1 MNKKQAAKAAK
12 ALEDI
17 LSGRAKGWGAANP
30 NFPNDSYVEP
40 IYSPNSG
47 NGPIDPGF
55 NRPDYPKEIKQ
66 KTKLPKKFK
75 PYPRPNK

>member
-1 MNKKQAAKAAK
+1 MNKKQAAKAAE

-17 LSGRAKGWGAANP
+17 LSGKAKGWGAANP

-55 NRPDYPKEIKQ
+55 NNPNYPKTPTRKV
-66 KTKLPKKFK
+66 PKKFK
-75 PYPRPNK
+75 PFPRPNN

>member
-17 LSGRAKGWGAANP
+17 LSGKAKGWGAANP

-55 NRPDYPKEIKQ
+55 SRPDLMNKI
-66 KTKLPKKFK
+66 LKKK
-75 PYPRPNK
+75 KNR

>member
-17 LSGRAKGWGAANP
+17 LSGKAKGWGAANP

-55 NRPDYPKEIKQ
+55 NRPDLINKI
-66 KTKLPKKFK
+66 LKKK
-75 PYPRPNK
+75 KNR

>member
-17 LSGRAKGWGAANP
+17 LSGKAKGWGAANP

-55 NRPDYPKEIKQ
+55 SRPDLINKI
-66 KTKLPKKFK
+66 LKKK
-75 PYPRPNK
+75 KNR